1 MFILNKISKALL
13 NFSSKEKLFIFSVV
27 IGVFFIS
34 CDYAII
40 RPASTSIFLSQF
52 SSRMFPYCW
61 MLALPVNLFVV
72 YIYNKL
78 LLRYGSLKTFF
89 FFILSI
95 ILMNL
100 TTSIF
105 FKSFPFIIFIQFIF
119 KDIYILLSFKQLWS
133 LIHSTIDTNKA
144 KFLYGVMFGVGSLG
158 SVLGGV
164 ISAIFAT
171 KIGSDNLFFLSLI
184 FYLLVFYCYFKAY
197 KNSPILNDDYH
208 NNINLNHSF
217 KDGFKLIK
225 NSNFLLFIL
234 LIVIFMQISTAFLDY
249 QFNFF
254 LEKNI
259 SDVDL
264 RTKFTGKLTSIINGI
279 SFLFQFLGG
288 FLLIHFFGLKKAHL
302 LVPILLIINSIIIF
316 FYPSFLMATI
326 AFVSIKSFDYSFF
339 GIIREMLYI
348 PLQKDEKYRAKAI
361 IDVFA
366 NRSSKAIASLFLIFI
381 QNLTGLNIV
390 LLISIISMLIYFI
403 WINVIRVI
411 FKKDIAFDSSNLK

>member
-1 MFILNKISKALL
+1 MFVLSNIKKAFL
-13 NFSSKEKLFIFSVV
+13 NFSIKERLFILSVAV
-27 IGVFFIS
+27 GVFFIS

-52 SSRMFPYCW
+52 SSKMFPYCW
-61 MLALPVNLFVV
+61 MLAIPVNLFIV

-78 LLRYGSLKTFF
+78 LLKYGSLKTFF
-89 FFILSI
+89 FFISSI
-95 ILMNL
+95 ILMHVS
-100 TTSIF
+100 TSIF
-105 FKSFPFIIFIQFIF
+105 LKSFPFIIFIQFIF
-119 KDIYILLSFKQLWS
+119 KDVYILLSFKQLWS

-144 KFLYGVMFGVGSLG
+144 KFLYGLMFGIGSLG
-158 SVLGGV
+158 SVFGGI
-164 ISAIFAT
+164 ISATFAT
-171 KIGSDNLFFLSLI
+171 KIGSNNLFFLSFI
-184 FYLLVFYCYFKAY
+184 FYLLVFFCYFKAY
-197 KNSPILNDDYH
+197 KNSPVLNDDYH
-208 NNINLNHSF
+208 NNINLKASF

-234 LIVIFMQISTAFLDY
+234 LIVVFMQISTAFLDY

-259 SDVDL
+259 VDIDL
-264 RTKFTGKLTSIINGI
+264 RTKFTGKLTSVINGI

-288 FLLIHFFGLKKAHL
+288 FLLIHFFGLKKSHL
-302 LVPILLIINSIIIF
+302 LVPLLLIINAIMIF
-316 FYPSFLMATI
+316 FYPSFIMATI

-348 PLQKDEKYRAKAI
+348 PLKKDEKYRAKAI

-366 NRSSKAIASLFLIFI
+366 YRSSKAIASLFLIFI

-403 WINVIRVI
+403 WVNVIRVM
-411 FKKDIAFDSSNLK
+411 FKKDIIVDTQN

>member
-1 MFILNKISKALL
+1 MFVLNNIKNAFL
-13 NFSSKEKLFIFSVV
+13 NFSIKERLFLLSVT

-40 RPASTSIFLSQF
+40 RPASTSIFLSQY
-52 SSRMFPYCW
+52 SSKMFPYCW
-61 MLALPVNLFVV
+61 MLAIPVNLFIV

-78 LLRYGSLKTFF
+78 LMKYGSLKTFF
-89 FFILSI
+89 FFISSI
-95 ILMNL
+95 ILMHVS
-100 TTSIF
+100 TSF
-105 FKSFPFIIFIQFIF
+105 FLKTFPSIIFIQFIF
-119 KDIYILLSFKQLWS
+119 KDVYILLAFKQLWS
-133 LIHSTIDTNKA
+133 LIHSTINTNKA
-144 KFLYGVMFGVGSLG
+144 KFLYGLMFGIGSLG
-158 SVLGGV
+158 SVFGGL

-171 KIGSDNLFFLSLI
+171 KIGSNNLFYLSFI
-184 FYLLVFYCYFKAY
+184 FYLLIFFCYMKAY
-197 KNSPILNDDYH
+197 KNSPVLNNDYH
-208 NNINLNHSF
+208 NNINLKPSF

-259 SDVDL
+259 VDIDL
-264 RTKFTGKLTSIINGI
+264 RTEFTGKLTSAINGI

-288 FLLIHFFGLKKAHL
+288 FLLIHFFGLKKSHL
-302 LVPILLIINSIIIF
+302 LVPLLLIINAIMIF
-316 FYPSFLMATI
+316 FYPSFIMATI
-326 AFVSIKSFDYSFF
+326 AFVSIKTFDYSFF

-348 PLQKDEKYRAKAI
+348 PLKRDEKYRAKAI

-366 NRSSKAIASLFLIFI
+366 YRSSKAIASLFLIFI

-390 LLISIISMLIYFI
+390 LLISIISMTIYFI
-403 WINVIRVI
+403 WVNVIRVM
-411 FKKDIAFDSSNLK
+411 FKKDIAFDTQLQK